1 MECDFYVRHGP
12 GFAGILIRVT
22 AEQLTH
28 SSSCTSMSCL
38 TLSPLAFY
46 ICAAIE
52 THIGFF
58 DRAHVEDVNTERF
71 ERRSAETS
79 MGD

>member
-1 MECDFYVRHGP
+1 
-12 GFAGILIRVT
+12 
-22 AEQLTH
+22 
-28 SSSCTSMSCL
+28 MSCL

-58 DRAHVEDVNTERF
+58 DRAHVEDVKTERF